1 MLSNEQHMKK
11 NAFQIL
17 SLLALLTFASCDDGP
32 IEKETY
38 ATVGGKIVKV
48 EGDIKGLKT
57 WSERYDISV
66 AGFTEDANTETMP
79 YATISKVMSVDVNGH
94 ASIVLSSIGN
104 SVKNIEICAL
114 NRLRQRIVTFSKID
128 ISNESESDTI
138 RYNFGTIDA
147 SMYAGIQKE
156 IFNASCIAC
165 HGANGT
171 SADGLNLTEGN
182 SYNMLVNHP
191 STQLP
196 KYNRITPGNANQS
209 VIWQVIYGN
218 ASENWPMNHGD
229 MLNKDRSAG
238 LLQMLED
245 WINDCAN
252 F

>member
-1 MLSNEQHMKK
+1 MKK
-11 NAFQIL
+11 HIFQIL
-17 SLLALLTFASCDDGP
+17 PLLGFFAFASCDDGT
-32 IEKETY
+32 IEKEIPP
-38 ATVGGKIVKV
+38 TVGGKIIKV
-48 EGDIKGLKT
+48 EGNIQGLKT

-66 AGFTEDANTETMP
+66 AGFTEDANTENMP
-79 YATISKVMSVDVNGH
+79 YATISKVMSVDSNGH
-94 ASIVLSSIGN
+94 YCIVLSNIGN
-104 SVKNIEICAL
+104 SVKNIEVCAL

-128 ISNESESDTI
+128 ISNEPESDTI

-156 IFNASCIAC
+156 IFNASCTAC

-196 KYNRITPGNANQS
+196 EYNRITPWNADKS

-229 MLNKDRSAG
+229 MINKDRSAG

-245 WINDCAN
+245 WINDGAN
-252 F
+252 I

>member
-1 MLSNEQHMKK
+1 MKK
-11 NAFQIL
+11 NIFQIL
-17 SLLALLTFASCDDGP
+17 PLLGFFAFASCDDGT
-32 IEKETY
+32 IEKEIPT
-38 ATVGGKIVKV
+38 TVGGKIIKV
-48 EGDIKGLKT
+48 EGNIQGLKT

-66 AGFTEDANTETMP
+66 AGFTEDANTENMP
-79 YATISKVMSVDVNGH
+79 YATISKVMSVDSNGH
-94 ASIVLSSIGN
+94 YCIVLSNISN

-114 NRLRQRIVTFSKID
+114 NRLRQRIITFSKID
-128 ISNESESDTI
+128 ISNEPESDTI
-138 RYNFGTIDA
+138 RYDFGTIDA

-156 IFNASCIAC
+156 IFNASCTAC

-196 KYNRITPGNANQS
+196 EYNRITPGNADKS

-245 WINDCAN
+245 WINDGAN
-252 F
+252 I